1 MRKPTWTITWNDGMS
16 VGIPEIDEDHK
27 HFISQIHEFNKS
39 ITGRMDPAEIKNRL
53 QLIVDDAKRHF
64 EREERLFKE
73 RLYPDTD
80 SHARLHAHE
89 LKTLQSIMQD
99 FIPYGADSGWVD
111 AGLRIKDILI
121 QHILTDMKYAN
132 FYRNSHDSDIS
143 A

>member
-80 SHARLHAHE
+80 SHARLAADAIIVITA
-89 LKTLQSIMQD
+89 K
-99 FIPYGADSGWVD
+99 IPKNKR
-111 AGLRIKDILI
+111 L
-121 QHILTDMKYAN
+121 YA
-132 FYRNSHDSDIS
+132 FGCL
-143 A
+143 